1 MPTKR
6 KMVHV
11 YVTPE
16 EKELIEDKAKRSNMS
31 VSKWLLYL
39 ALNSHVAYDSKS
51 GPASSQNSETQDAK
65 IPPPPSDGIQRGP
78 QAHPSKASS
87 GEGAG

>member
-16 EKELIEDKAKRSNMS
+16 EKELIELRAGEKSMS

-39 ALNSHVAYDSKS
+39 ALNSDKASPVEKREVVSK
-51 GPASSQNSETQDAK
+51 PDRTDDRE
-65 IPPPPSDGIQRGP
+65 IPPPPSDGIQRGFVP
-78 QAHPSKASS
+78 HPPKIAGGKA
-87 GEGAG
+87 